1 MTVRS
6 DVDNQRAA
14 TSSIEQTMG
23 DTAAGTEQMAHN
35 SAVLANRASTTQK
48 LSGDARQNV
57 KALLETIHSLERS
70 AGDFVASIKA
80 A

>member
-1 MTVRS
+1 
-6 DVDNQRAA
+6 
-14 TSSIEQTMG
+14 
-23 DTAAGTEQMAHN
+23 MAHN